1 MNEQIFLQ
9 IKLFCHHMV
18 ILVIHLHHKC
28 DLFSF
33 QDHDVDAIHPG
44 YGFLSERH
52 DFARACIKHGIKFV
66 GPHPD
71 VMYKM
76 GDKIQARKTAI
87 ANNVPVI
94 PGTEKPVKNFA
105 EVSIELIRKTCK
117 QTKIQWTT
125 LL

>member
-1 MNEQIFLQ
+1 M
-9 IKLFCHHMV
+9 
-18 ILVIHLHHKC
+18 
-28 DLFSF
+28 
-33 QDHDVDAIHPG
+33 
-44 YGFLSERH
+44 SERH

-105 EVSIELIRKTCK
+105 EVSIEYQENL
-117 QTKIQWTT
+117 QTDKNTVGNIAET
-125 LL
+125 LALCLHLLSTEIVCLSRFLSYIFVILHYFGL